1 MIWESWYWKQPLLE
15 MAHRLAHFKASNDL
29 SDEEV
34 AQVERDIF
42 IGFYSV
48 RKLLE
53 APAKITDK
61 TRSLSIPLRK
71 HSNLKRVT
79 WRNNHRLEELYDLSK
94 GGHEVRDVLFV
105 CGRIIHSF
113 VFAPCQSE
121 DGGLYGAFFS
131 SDLDKDKH
139 LYFISIDEVI
149 SLFREVGNDD
159 PCDIKWSRDTN
170 TGEETL
176 IVK

>member
-15 MAHRLAHFKASNDL
+15 MADRLANFKVSNDL

-53 APAKITDK
+53 APAKINDK
-61 TRSLSIPLRK
+61 TRSLSLTLRK
-71 HSNLKRVT
+71 HPNLKHVT
-79 WRNNHRLEELYDLSK
+79 WCNNHRLDELYDLSES
-94 GGHEVRDVLFV
+94 GQEVRDVLFV

-131 SDLDKDKH
+131 SDRDKDSC

-149 SLFREVGNDD
+149 SLFRQVGNDD
-159 PCDIKWSRDTN
+159 PCHIEWSREPG
-170 TGEETL
+170 TGKEKL